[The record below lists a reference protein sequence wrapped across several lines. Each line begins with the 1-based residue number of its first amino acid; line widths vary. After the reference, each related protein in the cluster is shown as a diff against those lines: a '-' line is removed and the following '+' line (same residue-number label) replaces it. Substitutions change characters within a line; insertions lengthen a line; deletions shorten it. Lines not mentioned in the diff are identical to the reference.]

1 MPKVA
6 LPAHEFPA
14 PAQDA
19 SGCATLKHS
28 GLSLTIYTP
37 EKNYQSHGRP
47 PEKSFAI
54 ECEYEKLDMEKKSS
68 NKPVDTMTL
77 GQDVGIS
84 EHNPADKPKKKQM
97 GKTPKLEMESKSSQN
112 PVDTKTLGQEV
123 SNSEHNPADK
133 SKKTEWHST
142 EKE

>member
-1 MPKVA
+1 MTKVA

-14 PAQDA
+14 PAQDG
-19 SGCATLKHS
+19 SGCTTPKHS
-28 GLSLTIYTP
+28 GISLTIYTP

-68 NKPVDTMTL
+68 KKPVDTMTL

-84 EHNPADKPKKKQM
+84 DHKPADKPKLDM
-97 GKTPKLEMESKSSQN
+97 VSRSS
-112 PVDTKTLGQEV
+112 
-123 SNSEHNPADK
+123 
-133 SKKTEWHST
+133 
-142 EKE
+142 